1 MSYENSK
8 IHVENLEKE
17 IRHKDNI
24 IDQLLLDSI
33 ISGIDEKRLSE
44 KYLLKVHP
52 FPAASADDIHHYLRP
67 LLQKCPDTTILHV
80 GTSNCVSKFSTV
92 VLNKI
97 LNLRLPNTVQNN
109 NFQCYQ
115 QGQWWQGVSY
125 SGKLKQSFE
134 FPKTWYRT

>member
-44 KYLLKVHP
+44 KYLLKVYP

-80 GTSNCVSKFSTV
+80 GTSNCVSKFFIV

-97 LNLRLPNTVQNN
+97 LSLRLPNTVQNN

-115 QGQWWQGVSY
+115 QGQ
-125 SGKLKQSFE
+125 
-134 FPKTWYRT
+134 